1 MTTATTTPT
10 AHNLEAG
17 DHLSYSW
24 GYDQTNID
32 YFIVTRTTAKS
43 VWIAPVQS
51 MVVESE
57 VSFMTDVVRPTFHRK
72 TQAIVDWAQQ
82 DPETGGGLVVG
93 EELVPEVRKV
103 PRFSAY
109 TETWLLEMPHGVA
122 CKVDAFAEHRESH
135 YA

>member
-1 MTTATTTPT
+1 MNNAANT
-10 AHNLEAG
+10 HNLKTG

-43 VWIAPVQS
+43 VWIVPVDS

-57 VSFMTDVVRPTFHRK
+57 VSFMTNVVRPTFKRK
-72 TQAIVDWAQQ
+72 TETIIDWTKT
-82 DPETGGGLVVG
+82 DPETGGGLRIG
-93 EELVPEVRKV
+93 EREVPEVRKS
-103 PRFSAY
+103 PRFSDY
-109 TETWLLEMPHGVA
+109 DGKWFLNMDHGIA